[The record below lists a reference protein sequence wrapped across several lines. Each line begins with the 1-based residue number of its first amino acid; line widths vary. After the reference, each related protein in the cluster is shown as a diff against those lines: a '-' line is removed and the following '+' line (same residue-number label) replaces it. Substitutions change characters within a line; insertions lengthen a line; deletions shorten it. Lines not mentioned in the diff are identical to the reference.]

1 MRTVSAGYIMPV
13 PVSPEY
19 KTSQADCFVAI
30 LVYRI
35 DVQAG
40 DFTLT
45 TAISMHGFGS
55 CIYSNVIE

>member
-13 PVSPEY
+13 PEY
-19 KTSQADCFVAI
+19 KTSQADRFIAI

-55 CIYSNVIE
+55 CIYSNVIK